1 MDTNGH
7 KEGSISEQDPR
18 GEQVTANLLGRNR
31 INSLSMVTVV
41 FGSLCSGIRKLIY
54 IPETYIRKLIQLHS
68 ETYILRKLIFYN

>member
-7 KEGSISEQDPR
+7 KQEGSIPEQDPR

-41 FGSLCSGIRKLIY
+41 FGSLCSGIRKLI
-54 IPETYIRKLIQLHS
+54 
-68 ETYILRKLIFYN
+68 ILKLIFGN